1 MNGGADMDAA
11 VTPEQELQARAGA
24 CLSLYD
30 IDVRVDPEG
39 SIGFEYEGALCSLRA
54 VNLAPGLDVVSLTCV
69 LAWDRPLKPQLH
81 KRVAERN
88 NALQFGSLTVIG
100 HGKLADV
107 ILRYTFP
114 AAGLADQALATML
127 LLVLSGAG
135 RARTGLLAPS

>member
-1 MNGGADMDAA
+1 MNGGTDMDAA

-30 IDVRVDPEG
+30 VDVRVDPEG
-39 SIGFEYEGALCSLRA
+39 SLGFEYQGALCSLRA
-54 VNLAPGLDVVSLTCV
+54 VTLAPGLDVLTLTCV

-88 NALQFGSLTVIG
+88 SAIQFGSITLITRG
-100 HGKLADV
+100 NQADV

-114 AAGLADQALATML
+114 AAGLDDQALATML

-135 RARTGLLAPS
+135 KARQGLLP

>member
-1 MNGGADMDAA
+1 MDAA
-11 VTPEQELQARAGA
+11 VTPDQELQARAGA
-24 CLSLYD
+24 CLDQYD

-39 SIGFEYEGALCSLRA
+39 SLGFEYEGALCSLRA
-54 VNLAPGLDVVSLTCV
+54 VNLAPGLDVVSMTCV

-88 NALQFGSLTVIG
+88 NNLQFGSLTVIG

-114 AAGLADQALATML
+114 AAGLDDQALTTML

-135 RARTGLLAPS
+135 RARQGLLP